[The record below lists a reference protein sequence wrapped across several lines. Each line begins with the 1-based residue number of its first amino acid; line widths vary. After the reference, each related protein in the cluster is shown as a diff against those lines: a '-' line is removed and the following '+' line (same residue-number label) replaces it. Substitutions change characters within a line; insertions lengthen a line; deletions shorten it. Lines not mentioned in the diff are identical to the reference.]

1 MEEDSVLVESPCGGV
16 GETNT
21 PIPSP
26 LTSSCNCSAQPM
38 RWKRT
43 AVSGKCRAERRRQLS

>member
-21 PIPSP
+21 PIPS
-26 LTSSCNCSAQPM
+26 
-38 RWKRT
+38 
-43 AVSGKCRAERRRQLS
+43 QLRSHLLVIVLRGR